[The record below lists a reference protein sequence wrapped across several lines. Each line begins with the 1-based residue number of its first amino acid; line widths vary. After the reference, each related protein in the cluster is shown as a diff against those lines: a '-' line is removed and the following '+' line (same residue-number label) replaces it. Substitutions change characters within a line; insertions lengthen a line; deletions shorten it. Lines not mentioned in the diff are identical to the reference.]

1 MTINITEWLDKTAA
15 RFPEGLALHDE
26 QEELTYLEYRK
37 KALGIARSIIEKN
50 IRHEPVIVYLEKGV
64 NIPVSF
70 FGIAYSGNFYSPV
83 DTVLPKA
90 RVSVMLSVLQ
100 PKLAITR
107 RVLSKALDD
116 AGYKGERLFIED
128 ICPAEDDEA
137 VVTSA
142 RSDRGEIS
150 GAEDL
155 LYVLFTSGSTGIPKG
170 VSITH
175 RSVINYIE
183 WADSVFSFTEED
195 SFGNQAPFYFDNSI
209 LDIYCAAKSGAA
221 LYIIPKHLFAQ
232 PVPLLSYLKEH
243 GITTIFW
250 VPSALIVPAKLH
262 AFRNVDLTS
271 SLKRVL
277 FCGEVMPAR
286 HLSRWRAALPEV
298 RYANLYGPTE
308 ITDACAYYIVDRDF
322 ADNEPVPIGKPIR
335 GVEMYLIAE
344 EDGKIRRVS
353 EGESGEICVAGV
365 CLSPGYY
372 HNPEKTREVFVQNP
386 FSHGLMYKT
395 GDIGRYN
402 ARGELEYI
410 SRKDFQIKHLGH
422 RIELGEIETAADS
435 VAGVSRSCALYDA
448 ARHKIVLFAETGI
461 ASSFIEESLALLL
474 PDYMMPNKII
484 IMDEIPINCNGK
496 IDRTLLQEY
505 IT

>member
-1 MTINITEWLDKTAA
+1 MTKNITEWLDKTAA

-26 QEELTYLEYRK
+26 QEELTYQEYRI

-83 DTVLPKA
+83 DTALPKA

-107 RVLSKALDD
+107 RSLSWVLDD
-116 AGYKGERLFIED
+116 AGYRGERLFIED

-137 VVTSA
+137 VVASVL
-142 RSDRGEIS
+142 S
-150 GAEDL
+150 GAGGEDL

-183 WADSVFSFTEED
+183 WADSVFSFTERD

-209 LDIYCAAKSGAA
+209 LDIYCAAKSGAT

-243 GITTIFW
+243 RITTIFW

-271 SLKRVL
+271 CLKRVL

-286 HLSRWRAALPEV
+286 QLSLWRAYLPDV
-298 RYANLYGPTE
+298 CYANLYGPTE
-308 ITDACAYYIVDRDF
+308 ITDACAYYIIDREF
-322 ADNEPVPIGKPIR
+322 ADYEPVPIGKPIR
-335 GVEMYLIAE
+335 GVEMYLITE

-353 EGESGEICVAGV
+353 KGASGEICVAGV

-372 HNPEKTREVFVQNP
+372 QNPEKTREVFVPNP
-386 FSHGLMYKT
+386 FGSGLMYKT

-402 ARGELEYI
+402 ARGELEYL

-448 ARHKIVLFAETGI
+448 VRHKIVLFAETGI
-461 ASSFIEESLALLL
+461 SSSFIEESLAHLL
-474 PDYMMPNKII
+474 PAYMMPSKII